1 MQASQ
6 TEETPLHQD
15 QKPIQKVLDELR
27 IIKLEL
33 DEIRRVVYFIKHQV
47 DVPDFMKIESEPETE
62 MEHIGWRIW

>member
-1 MQASQ
+1 
-6 TEETPLHQD
+6 
-15 QKPIQKVLDELR
+15 VLDELR